1 MRNHRHPALAPFNT
15 LAALA
20 ALATATFLPAAPAH
34 AGEQQGVKCP
44 AGYDAR
50 ISQDHRKLV
59 CSKTT
64 EYAVKPLCS
73 PLVFSARGITV
84 SGNVVM
90 DTRGADKCLAVA
102 SGQTIEPQ
110 FTGLP
115 VGVTDYQVKRTR
127 TDADGPDSY
136 TADVTR
142 HAFPEGGP
150 VFIGDAGKGV
160 QCPAGFDG
168 DRRFNGRGIRCD
180 KNDGAP
186 KRADCDGVH
195 AGIVSIGWK
204 LDIDKRG
211 HEDRCVP
218 TAGGE
223 SGPTK
228 PEGMTKVQHDAER
241 ASDRIGWVLKDRDG
255 RDSWQRKV
263 YEYPKSDLPL

>member
-1 MRNHRHPALAPFNT
+1 MRTQRHAALASMISMAALTT
-15 LAALA
+15 LAAAGLVS
-20 ALATATFLPAAPAH
+20 AAPAH

-44 AGYDAR
+44 AGFDAR
-50 ISQDHRKLV
+50 ISHENRRLV

-64 EYAVKPLCS
+64 EYAVKPVCS
-73 PLVFSARGITV
+73 PLVFSARGIAV

-90 DTRGADKCLAVA
+90 DTRGPDKCLAVA
-102 SGQTIEPQ
+102 SGQTADPQ

-115 VGVTDYQVKRTR
+115 VGVTDYKVSRTR
-127 TDADGPDSY
+127 VDADGTDSY
-136 TADVTR
+136 IAEVTQF
-142 HAFPEGGP
+142 AFPEGGP
-150 VFIGDAGKGV
+150 LFVGDASKGV

-186 KRADCDGVH
+186 RRADCDGVH

-204 LDIDKRG
+204 LEVDRRG

-218 TAGGE
+218 TASGQD
-223 SGPTK
+223 GPTK

-241 ASDRIGWVLKDRDG
+241 ALNNVGWVLKDRDG
-255 RDSWQRKV
+255 RDQWQRKV
-263 YEYPKSDLPL
+263 YAWPKSDFPL